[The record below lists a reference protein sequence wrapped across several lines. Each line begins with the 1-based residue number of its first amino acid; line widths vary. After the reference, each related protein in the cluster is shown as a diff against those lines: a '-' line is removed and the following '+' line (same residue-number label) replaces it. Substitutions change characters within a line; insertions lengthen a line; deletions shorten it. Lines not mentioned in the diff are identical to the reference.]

1 MINWVLISVQLS
13 TKFLERMK
21 KNLGHIN
28 VITDGQYAK
37 ILMQGGAEFIEQSWQ
52 TVFSIFYYIYKKNG
66 VWETDLDYNP
76 FDLMRF

>member
-28 VITDGQYAK
+28 VIMDGQYAK
-37 ILMQGGAEFIEQSWQ
+37 ILMQGGQSLLNRVGKQFFLYFI
-52 TVFSIFYYIYKKNG
+52 TYIKKMG
-66 VWETDLDYNP
+66 FGKLI
-76 FDLMRF
+76 